1 INNAPDLTTLEKI
14 ADTFQNNYSEIGKVM
29 KSYVVEAES
38 VDPARRLDFVKARI
52 RVLID
57 DYVAKEYECYR
68 QYPRPWSLRLGAFY
82 SSSVFTNIS
91 PLRISLDP
99 NDLFENASY
108 ERNRFG
114 LSVGTQ
120 HTFLLNWAHYH
131 VYSPS
136 WAIASRPSALA
147 NNAVFREVDLGW
159 QFKSSLR
166 NGLIYSTIDNV
177 FTPTEGLELN
187 FEVENVGQVLGG
199 DDHFNRYTASTKY
212 YWWWFDFTFGGFFR
226 RNVLRRW
233 RVVQEFRL
241 YGIFSHETVPYGR
254 DQDPEKNP
262 YMEPEDRQ
270 YLGGTTILRGYD
282 QVDTLYPAVWQDGG
296 NHMIFGGTELR
307 IPIEP
312 TIVWLAVF
320 FDWGTLFDNL
330 GEYTGDLQDDADSY
344 EQTQRLSSANTDP
357 LLAYLADRYD
367 PFSFFTQPYHY
378 ESQTDWN
385 NPKRAVLSQ
394 RNLALDRALYSW
406 GFGLRIQIP
415 VLPLRL
421 FLAQKLYYKGNGV
434 FAPIPGNE
442 EFEFVFGIGD
452 QRF

>member
-1 INNAPDLTTLEKI
+1 
-14 ADTFQNNYSEIGKVM
+14 
-29 KSYVVEAES
+29 
-38 VDPARRLDFVKARI
+38 
-52 RVLID
+52 
-57 DYVAKEYECYR
+57 
-68 QYPRPWSLRLGAFY
+68 
-82 SSSVFTNIS
+82 
-91 PLRISLDP
+91 
-99 NDLFENASY
+99 
-108 ERNRFG
+108 
-114 LSVGTQ
+114 
-120 HTFLLNWAHYH
+120 
-131 VYSPS
+131 
-136 WAIASRPSALA
+136 
-147 NNAVFREVDLGW
+147 
-159 QFKSSLR
+159 
-166 NGLIYSTIDNV
+166 
-177 FTPTEGLELN
+177 
-187 FEVENVGQVLGG
+187 
-199 DDHFNRYTASTKY
+199 
-212 YWWWFDFTFGGFFR
+212 
-226 RNVLRRW
+226 
-233 RVVQEFRL
+233 
-241 YGIFSHETVPYGR
+241 
-254 DQDPEKNP
+254 
-262 YMEPEDRQ
+262 
-270 YLGGTTILRGYD
+270 
-282 QVDTLYPAVWQDGG
+282 YPAVWQDGG